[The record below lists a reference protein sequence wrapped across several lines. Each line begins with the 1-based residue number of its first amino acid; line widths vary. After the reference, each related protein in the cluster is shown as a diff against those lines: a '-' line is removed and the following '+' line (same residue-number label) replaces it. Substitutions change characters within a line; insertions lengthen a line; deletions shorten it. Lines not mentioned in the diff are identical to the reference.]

1 MCLLLKVEVE
11 ATPNPKKGNPGLKET
26 FKFENELGTPSKYEH
41 RGSDSD
47 R

>member
-11 ATPNPKKGNPGLKET
+11 ATPSPKKGNGVLKKLLNLEIHQD
-26 FKFENELGTPSKYEH
+26 PYERH